1 MIMTLDYTI
10 YTLYTAIYLSFR
22 KYNAEIISKWRLYTD
37 RYYHRYIYSGCQKHK
52 NIH

>member
-22 KYNAEIISKWRLYTD
+22 QYNVEIISKWRLYTD
-37 RYYHRYIYSGCQKHK
+37 IIIDIYI
-52 NIH
+52 